1 VGAASADGLG
11 SHRGGPTTW
20 RSLSMA
26 GVHAEAATR
35 LARILRGNSCV
46 QTLDLGW
53 NTIGDEAG
61 AAIASAL
68 PYTQASYAL
77 L

>member
-1 VGAASADGLG
+1 
-11 SHRGGPTTW
+11 
-20 RSLSMA
+20 MA